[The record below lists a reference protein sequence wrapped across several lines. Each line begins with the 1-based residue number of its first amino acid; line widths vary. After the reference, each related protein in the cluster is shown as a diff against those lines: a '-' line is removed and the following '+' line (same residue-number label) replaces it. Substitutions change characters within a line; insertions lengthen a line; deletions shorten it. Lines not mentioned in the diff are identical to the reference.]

1 MKRFLMPVLILCL
14 AVGFL
19 AAEALSER
27 RDGDADGAQI
37 VVSPHT
43 LVLSAP
49 GAWVSVHTNLP
60 FGEVDRATLELNG
73 IPVAW
78 TKADARGNLVAK
90 FDMDDVKAIVEPGE
104 ATLTLTGEMLDG
116 RLIDASDTITVKE

>member
-1 MKRFLMPVLILCL
+1 MKRFLMPVLVLCL

-27 RDGDADGAQI
+27 GDRDAGGVAI

-49 GAWVSVHTNLP
+49 AAWVSVHTNVP
-60 FGEVDRATLELNG
+60 FGAVDRSTLELNG

-78 TKADARGNLVAK
+78 TKADSRGNLVAK
-90 FDMDDVKAIVEPGE
+90 FHTDEIKAIVELGE
-104 ATLTLTGEMLDG
+104 VTLTLTGEMLDG

>member
-19 AAEALSER
+19 AADALSGR
-27 RDGDADGAQI
+27 RDGDADGVQI

-49 GAWVSVHTNLP
+49 AAWVSVHTNVP
-60 FGEVDRATLELNG
+60 FGAVDRDTLELNG
-73 IPVAW
+73 VPVAW

-90 FDMDDVKAIVEPGE
+90 FDVDDIKAIVEPGE
-104 ATLTLTGEMLDG
+104 VTLTLTGEMVDG
-116 RLIDASDTITVKE
+116 QLIDASDTITVKE